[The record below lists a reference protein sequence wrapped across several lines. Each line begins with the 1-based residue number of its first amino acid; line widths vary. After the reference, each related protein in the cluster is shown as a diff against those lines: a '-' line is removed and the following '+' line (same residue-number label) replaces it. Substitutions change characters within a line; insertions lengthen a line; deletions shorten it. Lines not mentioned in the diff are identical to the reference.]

1 MAYEE
6 TTVNQAISRYNS
18 LLRNPPRQLTVGEL
32 TAQRM
37 AAAQLLLQA
46 CIREGV
52 NRPWTIVSRH
62 AAMAD
67 SLVPFRISDSESW
80 AMYLELKRGV
90 RYEKRA

>member
-1 MAYEE
+1 MKK

-18 LLRNPPRQLTVGEL
+18 LLRNPQRQLTVGEL

-80 AMYLELKRGV
+80 AMYLKAV
-90 RYEKRA
+90 MVAFFVNAT

>member
-1 MAYEE
+1 MKQV
-6 TTVNQAISRYNS
+6 TTAEAIRNYNG
-18 LLRNPPRQLTVGEL
+18 LLRNPLRQLTVGEL

-37 AAAQLLLQA
+37 AAAQSLLQA

-67 SLVPFRISDSESW
+67 SLVPFRISDAESW
-80 AMYLELKRGV
+80 AMYLELKRGGS
-90 RYEKRA
+90 K

>member
-1 MAYEE
+1 MKK

-18 LLRNPPRQLTVGEL
+18 LLRNPQRQLTVGEL

-67 SLVPFRISDSESW
+67 SWCRFESAILNHGRCIW
-80 AMYLELKRGV
+80 S
-90 RYEKRA
+90 

>member
-1 MAYEE
+1 MKQV
-6 TTVNQAISRYNS
+6 TTAEAIRNYNR
-18 LLRNPPRQLTVGEL
+18 LLRNPLRQLTVGEL

-37 AAAQLLLQA
+37 AAAQSLLQA

-90 RYEKRA
+90 QNEKRT

>member
-1 MAYEE
+1 MKK

-18 LLRNPPRQLTVGEL
+18 LLRNPQRQLTVGKL

>member
-1 MAYEE
+1 MKK

-18 LLRNPPRQLTVGEL
+18 LLRNPLRQLTVGEL

-37 AAAQLLLQA
+37 AAAQSLLQA

-52 NRPWTIVSRH
+52 KRPWTIVSRH
-62 AAMAD
+62 AVMAD

-80 AMYLELKRGV
+80 AMYLELKREV
-90 RYEKRA
+90 QDAERA

>member
-1 MAYEE
+1 MKK

-67 SLVPFRISDSESW
+67 SLVPFRISDSGV
-80 AMYLELKRGV
+80 KTRG
-90 RYEKRA
+90 AI

>member
-1 MAYEE
+1 MKK

-18 LLRNPPRQLTVGEL
+18 LLRNPLRQLTVGEL
-32 TAQRM
+32 TARRM
-37 AAAQLLLQA
+37 AAAQSLLQA

-52 NRPWTIVSRH
+52 KRPWTIVSRH

-80 AMYLELKRGV
+80 AMYLELKREV
-90 RYEKRA
+90 QDAERT

>member
-1 MAYEE
+1 MKQV
-6 TTVNQAISRYNS
+6 TTAEAIRNYNG
-18 LLRNPPRQLTVGEL
+18 LLRNPLRQLTVGEL

-37 AAAQLLLQA
+37 AAAQSLLQA

-80 AMYLELKRGV
+80 EIG
-90 RYEKRA
+90 RAHV

>member
-1 MAYEE
+1 MKK

-67 SLVPFRISDSESW
+67 SLVPFRISDSESDV
-80 AMYLELKRGV
+80 AP
-90 RYEKRA
+90 

>member
-1 MAYEE
+1 MKK

-18 LLRNPPRQLTVGEL
+18 LLRNPQRQLTVGEL

-52 NRPWTIVSRH
+52 T
-62 AAMAD
+62 A
-67 SLVPFRISDSESW
+67 
-80 AMYLELKRGV
+80 RGLLFHV
-90 RYEKRA
+90 TPLWLIAWCRFASAILNHGRCIWS

>member
-1 MAYEE
+1 MKK

-18 LLRNPPRQLTVGEL
+18 LLRNPQRQLTVGEL

-67 SLVPFRISDSESW
+67 SLVPFRIS
-80 AMYLELKRGV
+80 L
-90 RYEKRA
+90 